1 MPAFQT
7 FQRIGTVSR
16 SAAGTVVQA
25 HAAYLDLADASSVG
39 VRVEVFD
46 IDATAT
52 LSLQTATSLEA
63 PFVTLKSWTAAADET
78 IQLRR
83 HYTAQYKLQRWLR
96 WVVTTTGA
104 GAVCMR
110 IRYRQ
115 DA

>member
-1 MPAFQT
+1 VRGKVAP
-7 FQRIGTVSR
+7 R
-16 SAAGTVVQA
+16 AAGTIVQG
-25 HAAYLDLADASSVG
+25 HAAYLDLADANSVG